1 MEIVF
6 HIGAHCTDEDRIIRT
21 LLKNRAALAAE
32 GIVVPLARHY
42 RYLFRDLLVRLK
54 GARASPEM
62 QDLVLDAV
70 MAQDRPRRV
79 VFGHDMFL
87 GLRSDA
93 VGSGRLYPA
102 GPARVAALR
111 NIFPDHAVSFCLG
124 IRDPATFLPAL
135 HAASEPAAAP
145 ALPGGID
152 PLRLSW
158 SALVAE
164 MRAAAPDCPFTVWCD
179 EDLPLIWPT
188 VLRAVSGHGEATRL
202 DHLDEFLAELMVP
215 EGVERMRA
223 YFEANPPSSDARR
236 RRALVAFLERF
247 GRPER
252 LEVEI
257 DMPGWTQEHV
267 AEIGAA
273 YEADVARLAQIPGV
287 RLLA

>member
-21 LLKNRAALAAE
+21 LLRNRTALAAE

-42 RYLFRDLLVRLK
+42 RYLFRDLLARLE
-54 GARASPEM
+54 GARASPRM
-62 QDLVLDAV
+62 QELVLDAV

-79 VFGHDMFL
+79 VFGHEMFL

-93 VGSGRLYPA
+93 LGSGRLYP
-102 GPARVAALR
+102 GGSARVAALR

-135 HAASEPAAAP
+135 HAASEPAATP

-158 SALVAE
+158 SALVEE
-164 MRAAAPDCPFTVWCD
+164 MRAAVPDCDFTVWCD
-179 EDLPLIWPT
+179 EDLPLIWPA

-202 DHLDEFLAELMVP
+202 EHLDEFPAELMLP

-223 YFEANPPSSDARR
+223 YFAENPPASEARR
-236 RRALVAFLERF
+236 RRAVAAFLERF

-257 DMPGWTQEHV
+257 DMPGWTQERV
-267 AEIGAA
+267 AEITAA
-273 YEADVARLAQIPGV
+273 YQADAATIAAIPGV
-287 RLLA
+287 RFIG

>member
-6 HIGAHCTDEDRIIRT
+6 HVGAHCTDEDRIIRT
-21 LLKNRAALAAE
+21 LLRNRAALAEE

-42 RYLFRDLLVRLK
+42 RYLFRDLIARLD
-54 GARASPEM
+54 GARASPRM
-62 QDLVLDAV
+62 QELVLDAV
-70 MAQDRPRRV
+70 MVQDRPRRV
-79 VFGHDMFL
+79 VFGHEMFL

-93 VGSGRLYPA
+93 LGSGRLYPGGA
-102 GPARVAALR
+102 ARVAQLR

-164 MRAAAPDCPFTVWCD
+164 MRAAVPDCAITVWCD
-179 EDLPLIWPT
+179 EDLPLIWPA

-202 DHLDEFLAELMVP
+202 EHLDEFLAELMLP
-215 EGVERMRA
+215 EGVERMQA
-223 YFEANPPSSDARR
+223 YFADNPPESEARR
-236 RRALVAFLERF
+236 RRAVAAFLERF

-267 AEIGAA
+267 AAITAA
-273 YEADVARLAQIPGV
+273 YEADVARIAAIPGV
-287 RLLA
+287 RFIG